1 MFIKIKITK
10 FQEISMVERIEESTK
25 TPLQGEEE
33 KKEAP
38 PLPKPGNAL
47 AELDA
52 SIAAFKRK
60 ADEM

>member
-1 MFIKIKITK
+1 
-10 FQEISMVERIEESTK
+10 MVERIEESTK

>member
-1 MFIKIKITK
+1 
-10 FQEISMVERIEESTK
+10 MVERIEESTK

-38 PLPKPGNAL
+38 LPKPGNAL

-52 SIAAFKRK
+52 SIAAFKAK